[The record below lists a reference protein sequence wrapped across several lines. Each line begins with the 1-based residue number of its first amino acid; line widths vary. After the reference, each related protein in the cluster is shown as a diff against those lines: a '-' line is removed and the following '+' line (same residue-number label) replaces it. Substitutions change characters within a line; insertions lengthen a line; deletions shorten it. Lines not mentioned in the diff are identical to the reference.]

1 MTADDVNR
9 RTSAQGLTGG
19 ELGDE
24 ALIALLCSGDK
35 SATEHFV
42 QGNIGWMLAVSRRFL
57 RDTAMSEDAVQ
68 NAFVNIFRALERF
81 EGRSTLKTWMHRIV
95 VNESLAIL
103 RKNNR
108 LKENSIDDLQPEF
121 DENGCR
127 YEDRWTAFETPEN
140 MLQQSQ
146 VRDQVHERINA
157 LPDNYRIILLLRD
170 IEEMSTAEV
179 AAMLD
184 LSETNVKVRLHRARS
199 ALKKL
204 LEPLMRGQA
213 L

>member
-1 MTADDVNR
+1 VTADDVGR
-9 RTSAQGLTGG
+9 RATAPDAIGDDAD
-19 ELGDE
+19 DE
-24 ALIALLCSGDK
+24 AVVALLCSGDK
-35 SATEHFV
+35 TATKTFV
-42 QGNIGWMLAVSRRFL
+42 ESNIGWMLAVSRRFL
-57 RDTAMSEDAVQ
+57 RDNAMSEDAVQ

-103 RKNNR
+103 RKHNR
-108 LKENSIDDLQPEF
+108 LKENSIEDLQPEF
-121 DENGCR
+121 DDNGCR
-127 YEDRWTAFETPEN
+127 YEDRWAAFETPEN

-146 VRDQVHERINA
+146 MRDRIHDRINA

-179 AAMLD
+179 AEMLG

-204 LEPLMRGQA
+204 LEPLMKGQA

>member
-1 MTADDVNR
+1 MTADDVGR
-9 RTSAQGLTGG
+9 RTTPQDPVSDDSS
-19 ELGDE
+19 DE
-24 ALIALLCSGDK
+24 AVIALLCSGDK
-35 SATEHFV
+35 AATDKFV
-42 QGNIGWMLAVSRRFL
+42 QGNIGWMLAVSRRLL
-57 RDTAMSEDAVQ
+57 RGNAMSEDAVQ
-68 NAFVNIFRALERF
+68 NAFVNIFRALGRF

-103 RKNNR
+103 RKSNR

-121 DENGCR
+121 DDNGCR
-127 YEDRWTAFETPEN
+127 YEDRWTAVETPEN
-140 MLQQSQ
+140 LLQQSQ
-146 VRDQVHERINA
+146 IRDQIHERINA

-170 IEEMSTAEV
+170 IEEMSTADV

-204 LEPLMRGQA
+204 LEPLMRVQA

>member
-1 MTADDVNR
+1 MTAEDIGRQATAPDPV
-9 RTSAQGLTGG
+9 S
-19 ELGDE
+19 DE
-24 ALIALLCSGDK
+24 AVIALLRSGDNV
-35 SATEHFV
+35 ATEKFV
-42 QGNIGWMLAVSRRFL
+42 QNNIGWMLAVSRRFL
-57 RDTAMSEDAVQ
+57 RDSALSEDAVQ
-68 NAFVNIFRALERF
+68 NAFVNIFRALPRF

-103 RKNNR
+103 RKGSR

-127 YEDRWTAFETPEN
+127 YEDRWTAIETPEN
-140 MLQQSQ
+140 LLQQSQ
-146 VRDQVHERINA
+146 MRDRIHERINA

-170 IEEMSTAEV
+170 IEEMSTADV

-204 LEPLMRGQA
+204 LEPMMRVQA